1 MPLGLVTKLIDT
13 PCQLSDAVK
22 STVPSPRSPA
32 GSWHASPGMYS
43 VTPVSYTAGWV
54 PAAGGSQGTSLLT
67 SLVNYSQLAP
77 IRIAVVCIQ

>member
-1 MPLGLVTKLIDT
+1 MLLGLVTNLIDT
-13 PCQLSDAVK
+13 PCQLSDDVK

-32 GSWHASPGMYS
+32 GSWHASPGMYK

-54 PAAGGSQGTSLLT
+54 PVAGGSQETRLLT

-77 IRIAVVCIQ
+77 ILIATVCIQ